1 MSTVKE
7 GYYYTKDHEWVKFEG
22 KKAKI
27 GISDYAQ
34 SKLGDITF
42 VEPPKNGLIVKQGET
57 VASVESV
64 KAASDIY
71 APVTGKIVAFNNEL
85 ENAPELI
92 NSSPYTEGWIVEI
105 EIEDENEKNT
115 LFDATAYREY
125 IKEVE

>member
-7 GYYYTKDHEWVKFEG
+7 GYYYTKEHEWVSIEG

-42 VEPPKNGLIVKQGET
+42 VESPEDDLVVKQGET
-57 VASVESV
+57 ITSVESV

-71 APVTGKIVAFNNEL
+71 APVSGKIVAFNNEL

-92 NSSPYTEGWIVEI
+92 NSSPYTEGWIAEI

-115 LFDATAYREY
+115 LFDAAAYKEY
-125 IKEVE
+125 IKELE

>member
-7 GYYYTKDHEWVKFEG
+7 GYYYTKEHEWMSIEG
-22 KKAKI
+22 KKAKM

-42 VEPPKNGLIVKQGET
+42 VELPEAGIVVKQGGI

-71 APVTGKIVAFNNEL
+71 APVSGKIVAFNNEL
-85 ENAPELI
+85 EKSPELI
-92 NSSPYTEGWIVEI
+92 NSSPYTEGWIAEL
-105 EIEDENEKNT
+105 EIEDENEMNT
-115 LFDATAYREY
+115 LFNAAAYKEY
-125 IKEVE
+125 IKELE

>member
-7 GYYYTKDHEWVKFEG
+7 GYYYTKEHEWVSIEG
-22 KKAKI
+22 KKAKM

-42 VEPPKNGLIVKQGET
+42 VELPEAGIVVKQGGI

-71 APVTGKIVAFNNEL
+71 APVSGKIVAFNNEL
-85 ENAPELI
+85 EKSPELI
-92 NSSPYTEGWIVEI
+92 NSSPYTEGWIAEL
-105 EIEDENEKNT
+105 EIEDENEMNT
-115 LFDATAYREY
+115 LFNAAAYKEY
-125 IKEVE
+125 IKELE